1 MRLLP
6 VLALFLVAPVS
17 AQGRPLRVTGI
28 APLVFGTLIPGVPA
42 LVPPADAARAGQ
54 FEVRG
59 QKAVPLQLTFVLPAA
74 MVGPGGVL
82 LPLAFGAADAGF
94 SPTGSAAAQTAF
106 DPRAPA
112 TFTLPGNGKASVFLG
127 GRALPVNGQ
136 AAGSYTGTITFV
148 VSYLG
153 S

>member
-6 VLALFLVAPVS
+6 VLALLLVTPVL
-17 AQGRPLRVTGI
+17 AQGRPLRVTGVS
-28 APLVFGTLIPGVPA
+28 PLGFGTLIPGVPA
-42 LVPPADAARAGQ
+42 LVPPTDAARAGQ

-59 QKAVPLQLTFVLPAA
+59 QKSVPLQLTFVLPSA
-74 MVGPGGVL
+74 MIGPGGAL
-82 LPLAFGAADAGF
+82 LPLAFGAGDAGF
-94 SPTGSAAAQTAF
+94 SPTGSAAAQAAF

-112 TFTLPGNGKASVFLG
+112 TFTLPQNGKASVFLG

-136 AAGSYTGTITFV
+136 APGGYTGTITFV

>member
-6 VLALFLVAPVS
+6 VLALLLVAPAS

-28 APLVFGTLIPGVPA
+28 APLAFGTLIPGVPVM
-42 LVPPADAARAGQ
+42 VPPADAARAGQ
-54 FEVRG
+54 FEIRG
-59 QKAVPLQLTFVLPAA
+59 QKAVPLQLTFVLPVA
-74 MVGPGGVL
+74 MIGPGGVV

-94 SPTGSAAAQTAF
+94 SASGNGAAQAAF
-106 DPRAPA
+106 DPRVPA

>member
-6 VLALFLVAPVS
+6 LLALVLVAPAS

-28 APLVFGTLIPGVPA
+28 APLAFGTLIPSVPA
-42 LVPPADAARAGQ
+42 LVPPSDAARAGQ

-59 QKAVPLQLTFVLPAA
+59 QKGVPLQLTFVLPTA
-74 MVGPGGVL
+74 MIGPGGVL

-94 SPTGSAAAQTAF
+94 SPTGSAAAQAAF
-106 DPRAPA
+106 DPRTPA